1 MKKKFS
7 FERRKAIVFD
17 LDGTIVNLNVNWKKL
32 KSILSKRFNNLYGTN
47 HKFQYVTDCLEKV
60 LEQEDEI
67 EFVNFLNIIEQFELK
82 NLGKSKNL
90 KETLFF
96 INNLESFKVQEGTNL
111 AVLSLNMRKTI
122 IESLKYANLYEKIDY
137 IVGREDIKRWKPNPD
152 GLLKI
157 QEQFKLNSEDLIYF
171 GDLKKDVDTG
181 KNAGVDAFFVSE
193 LIELVKETRNNF
205 IKT

>member
-1 MKKKFS
+1 MENKFY

-32 KSILSKRFNNLYGTN
+32 KNILSKRFTTLYGIT
-47 HKFQYVTDCLEKV
+47 HKFHTVTEYLDKV
-60 LEQEDEI
+60 LEQEDDI

-82 NLGKSKNL
+82 NIVKSKYL

-96 INNLESFKVQEGTNL
+96 INNLESFKVQQGTIL

-122 IESLKYANLYEKIDY
+122 IKSLKNANVYKKFEF
-137 IVGREDIKRWKPNPD
+137 IVGRDDVNRWKPNPD

-157 QEQFKLNSEDLIYF
+157 QEHFKLNSDDLIYF
-171 GDLKKDVDTG
+171 GDLEKDVLTG
-181 KNAGVDAFFVSE
+181 KNAGVDAFYITD
-193 LIELVKETRNNF
+193 LIDFVKEVKQKF
-205 IKT
+205 I

>member
-1 MKKKFS
+1 MENKFY

-32 KSILSKRFNNLYGTN
+32 KNILSKRFTTLYGIT
-47 HKFQYVTDCLEKV
+47 HKFHTVTEYLDKV
-60 LEQEDEI
+60 LEQEDDI

-82 NLGKSKNL
+82 NIVKSKYL

-96 INNLESFKVQEGTNL
+96 INNLESFKVQQGTIL

-122 IESLKYANLYEKIDY
+122 IKSLKNAKVYEKFDF
-137 IVGREDIKRWKPNPD
+137 IVGREDVNRWKPNPD

-157 QEQFKLNSEDLIYF
+157 QEQFKLDSDDLIYF
-171 GDLKKDVDTG
+171 GDLEKDVLTG
-181 KNAGVDAFFVSE
+181 KNAGVDAFYITD
-193 LIELVKETRNNF
+193 LIDFVKEVKQKF
-205 IKT
+205 I

>member
-1 MKKKFS
+1 MEKKFY

-32 KSILSKRFNNLYGTN
+32 KNILSKRFTTLYGIT
-47 HKFQYVTDCLEKV
+47 HKFNTVTEYLDKV

-82 NLGKSKNL
+82 NIVNSKYL

-96 INNLESFKVQEGTNL
+96 INNLESFKVQEGSIL

-122 IESLKYANLYEKIDY
+122 IESLKNAKVYEKFEF
-137 IVGREDIKRWKPNPD
+137 IVGREDVNRWKPNPD

-157 QEQFKLNSEDLIYF
+157 QEQFKLDSDDLIYF
-171 GDLKKDVDTG
+171 GDLEKDILTG
-181 KNAGVDAFFVSE
+181 KNAGVDAFYITD
-193 LIELVKETRNNF
+193 LIDLVKEVKQKF
-205 IKT
+205 I

>member
-1 MKKKFS
+1 MEIKFY

-32 KSILSKRFNNLYGTN
+32 KNILSRRFTTLYGIT
-47 HKFQYVTDCLEKV
+47 HKFHTITEYLDKV

-82 NLGKSKNL
+82 NIVKSKYL

-96 INNLESFKVQEGTNL
+96 INNLESFKVQEGTIL

-122 IESLKYANLYEKIDY
+122 IESLKNANIYEKFEFMVIRCSARLLA
-137 IVGREDIKRWKPNPD
+137 GR
-152 GLLKI
+152 
-157 QEQFKLNSEDLIYF
+157 
-171 GDLKKDVDTG
+171 
-181 KNAGVDAFFVSE
+181 
-193 LIELVKETRNNF
+193 
-205 IKT
+205 